1 MPKWTDFGNFW
12 ATLREVDVSAI
23 RAEADRPVVIA
34 CVGHVDALDTVSHL
48 LHAGADRYGPVGI
61 DLLEMVPLAQV
72 AERASALRA
81 ATVLVLCVNTRT
93 ALAQHEVDSF
103 SQIER
108 LSMPA
113 LVVLIGGASLPAGVS
128 LPRAIAAASVIIA
141 EPAALDAP
149 DKLASAVLDRL
160 PAELQL
166 AAARRLSGLRNMY
179 VRELINS
186 SSVTNA
192 TFAFA
197 SGLPGQIPVLSV
209 PFAMTDMIVL
219 TKNQAIMVY
228 RMALAFGAPADFQDR
243 IVEIAP
249 VIGGGFVWRQLARSL
264 VGLVPIWGL
273 IPKVAISY
281 GGTYATGI
289 VAWRWFAYG
298 EILSAAQVQK
308 ITTEAMGIGRT
319 RAKELIDQARKF
331 QPKSKPGAADTG
343 MKLLPGE
350 GASVPTTAKPSL
362 LDRARAMLPGK
373 RKPTPLAEDQREK

>member
-34 CVGHVDALDTVSHL
+34 CVGHVDALDTVSSL

-61 DLLEMVPLAQV
+61 EPVEMVPLAQV
-72 AERASALRA
+72 TERANALRG
-81 ATVLVLCVNTRT
+81 ATMLVVCVDTRT
-93 ALAQHEVDSF
+93 PLVQREVDSF

-113 LVVLIGGASLPAGVS
+113 LVVLIGGATLPAGVT
-128 LPRAIAAASVIIA
+128 LPRAIAAASVVI
-141 EPAALDAP
+141 PDQAALDAP

-166 AAARRLSGLRNMY
+166 SAARRLAGLRNVY
-179 VRELINS
+179 VRELVNS

-192 TFAFA
+192 TYAFA
-197 SGLPGQIPVLSV
+197 SSIPEQIPVLSV
-209 PFAMTDMIVL
+209 PFAVTDMIVL

-228 RMALAFGAPADFQDR
+228 RMALAFGAPPDFQNR

-249 VIGGGFVWRQLARSL
+249 VIGGGFVWRQVARSL
-264 VGLVPIWGL
+264 VGMIPIWGI

-281 GGTYATGI
+281 SGTYATGI

-298 EILSAAQVQK
+298 EILSAAQVRK
-308 ITTEAMGIGRT
+308 ITAEAMGIGRT
-319 RAKELIDQARKF
+319 RAKELIEQARKF
-331 QPKSKPGAADTG
+331 QPKKSRPADTEV
-343 MKLLPGE
+343 KLLTDEAATDSATG
-350 GASVPTTAKPSL
+350 KPSL
-362 LDRARAMLPGK
+362 LDRVRAMLPGK
-373 RKPTPLAEDQREK
+373 RA